1 MAKFSAI
8 KVFIMPTEAAQREKN
23 KVKFGILLT
32 YSYLCSLIVKFRNI
46 KYNEK
51 DL

>member
-1 MAKFSAI
+1 MAKFYAI
-8 KVFIMPTEAAQREKN
+8 KVFIVPIEAARKRKKQGKIWCFAHLF
-23 KVKFGILLT
+23 VPLH
-32 YSYLCSLIVKFRNI
+32 LIVKFRNI